1 MLLSKVYVLLEE
13 LLPLWFDKNDMH
25 STAVRS
31 KGTYLSWADLDVEV
45 APLIRDLQDLGPG
58 EAVNPQAVA
67 VDQQA
72 IGTNAQHDFNP
83 F

>member
-1 MLLSKVYVLLEE
+1 MRYALRDKSTDLSRAD
-13 LLPLWFDKNDMH
+13 FDVK
-25 STAVRS
+25 
-31 KGTYLSWADLDVEV
+31 V
-45 APLIRDLQDLGPG
+45 APLVRDLQDLGPG

-72 IGTNAQHDFNP
+72 VGADAQHDFNP

>member
-1 MLLSKVYVLLEE
+1 
-13 LLPLWFDKNDMH
+13 MH
-25 STAVRS
+25 STAARS
-31 KGTYLSWADLDVEV
+31 KRADLSWADLDVKV
-45 APLIRDLQDLGPG
+45 APLVRDLQDLGPG

-72 IGTNAQHDFNP
+72 VGANAQHDFDA

>member
-1 MLLSKVYVLLEE
+1 MT
-13 LLPLWFDKNDMH
+13 D
-25 STAVRS
+25 
-31 KGTYLSWADLDVEV
+31 LSWTDLDVKV

-58 EAVNPQAVA
+58 EAVNPQSVA

-72 IGTNAQHDFNP
+72 VGTNAQHDFNP